1 MSGES
6 QPPVQ
11 VLFPAPGKVDG
22 PGEPIAVDV
31 EPKMTIAPDHVKIG
45 DVVLPGIWIERGG
58 VIVRPGIVEVS
69 TDDYSGGS
77 REIREGATVT
87 ITFLVG
93 DIVLDEAATEHVIL
107 HQRMDF
113 ALGLER
119 PLTPIDGADADSGVL
134 DASLDD
140 PSSPAAQAAAD
151 DSWDVLRGGS

>member
-11 VLFPAPGKVDG
+11 VLFPSPSKVDG
-22 PGEPIAVDV
+22 SGEPIAVDV
-31 EPKMTIAPDHVKIG
+31 EPTMTIAPDHVKIG

-58 VIVRPGIVEVS
+58 VVVRPGIVEVS

-119 PLTPIDGADADSGVL
+119 PLTPIDGTNADTGVL
-134 DASLDD
+134 DASLD
-140 PSSPAAQAAAD
+140 PEHPVAKAAAD